1 MPLKKN
7 SDTLLLLIINIFCL
21 FLAAKL
27 QRNSAIAMSA
37 AKDCVATLIDDF
49 QKRRPL
55 RAGSL
60 IITIY
65 GDSIVPRGGTVWLGS
80 LSKLVEPI
88 GINERLVRTSVY
100 RLTHETWLKGEKV
113 GRRSYYRL
121 SGPGRRR
128 FEQAFKRVYHG
139 AQPSWS
145 GQWTLAFLTQLPPE
159 KRQQIRDELEWLGF
173 GNFSQGVLAHPVLS
187 RAETMV
193 ALQELNAADDTIV
206 MQTQTMEPMTSKP
219 MRQQVRESWNLDELA
234 ELYHRFLT
242 KFRPLW
248 NALNT
253 DNDLSQEES
262 FIARTLLIHEYRKV
276 QLRDPLLPDELLPTS
291 WEGRY
296 AHQLCRNLYRLL
308 YQRTEIWL
316 NKHLETAEG
325 PLPAPGPAFYQRFG
339 GLE

>member
-1 MPLKKN
+1 M
-7 SDTLLLLIINIFCL
+7 S
-21 FLAAKL
+21 
-27 QRNSAIAMSA
+27 SAT
-37 AKDCVATLIDDF
+37 DCVTTLIDDF
-49 QKRRPL
+49 QKRRPI

-60 IITIY
+60 IITVY

-100 RLTHETWLKGEKV
+100 RLTNETWLRGEKI

-139 AQPSWS
+139 AQPAWS
-145 GQWTLAFLTQLPPE
+145 GQWTLALLTQLPPDR
-159 KRQQIRDELEWLGF
+159 RQQIRDELEWLGF
-173 GNFSQGVLAHPVLS
+173 GSFAQGVLAHPTLS
-187 RAETMV
+187 CAETMA
-193 ALQELNAADDTIV
+193 ALQELDAADDAIV
-206 MQTQTMEPMTSKP
+206 MQTQAMEPMTSKQL
-219 MRQQVRESWNLDELA
+219 RLQVRESWNLDELA
-234 ELYHRFLT
+234 ELYQRFLV

-253 DNDLSQEES
+253 ENHLGQEEC

-276 QLRDPLLPDELLPTS
+276 QLRDPLLPEELLPTA

-308 YQRTEIWL
+308 FERAERWL
-316 NKHLETAEG
+316 DQHLENAEG
-325 PLPAPGPAFYQRFG
+325 PLPAPGPSFYQRFG
-339 GLE
+339 GLD

>member
-1 MPLKKN
+1 
-7 SDTLLLLIINIFCL
+7 
-21 FLAAKL
+21 
-27 QRNSAIAMSA
+27 
-37 AKDCVATLIDDF
+37 
-49 QKRRPL
+49 
-55 RAGSL
+55 
-60 IITIY
+60 
-65 GDSIVPRGGTVWLGS
+65 
-80 LSKLVEPI
+80 
-88 GINERLVRTSVY
+88 
-100 RLTHETWLKGEKV
+100 
-113 GRRSYYRL
+113 
-121 SGPGRRR
+121 
-128 FEQAFKRVYHG
+128 
-139 AQPSWS
+139 
-145 GQWTLAFLTQLPPE
+145 
-159 KRQQIRDELEWLGF
+159 
-173 GNFSQGVLAHPVLS
+173 
-187 RAETMV
+187 MV

>member
-1 MPLKKN
+1 
-7 SDTLLLLIINIFCL
+7 
-21 FLAAKL
+21 
-27 QRNSAIAMSA
+27 MSTA
-37 AKDCVATLIDDF
+37 TNCVATLIDDF
-49 QKRRPL
+49 QKRRPI

-60 IITIY
+60 IITVY

-80 LSKLVEPI
+80 LSKLLDPI

-100 RLTHETWLKGEKV
+100 RLTHETWLQGEKV

-139 AQPSWS
+139 FQPAWS
-145 GQWTLAFLTQLPPE
+145 GQWTLALLTQLPQDR
-159 KRQQIRDELEWLGF
+159 RQQIRDELEWLGF
-173 GNFSQGVLAHPVLS
+173 GSFTQGVLAHPTIS
-187 RAETMV
+187 CAETMA
-193 ALQELNAADDTIV
+193 ALQELDVADDAIV
-206 MQTQTMEPMTSKP
+206 MQAQSMEPMTSKP
-219 MRQQVRESWNLDELA
+219 LCLQVRESWNLDELA
-234 ELYHRFLT
+234 ELYQRFLV

-253 DNDLSQEES
+253 ENHLGQEEC

-276 QLRDPLLPDELLPTS
+276 QLRDPLLPDELLPTA

-308 YQRTEIWL
+308 YERAERWL
-316 NKHLETAEG
+316 DQHLETAEG
-325 PLPAPGPAFYQRFG
+325 PLPAPGPSFYQRFG
-339 GLE
+339 GLD

>member
-1 MPLKKN
+1 
-7 SDTLLLLIINIFCL
+7 
-21 FLAAKL
+21 
-27 QRNSAIAMSA
+27 MSPA
-37 AKDCVATLIDDF
+37 TECVATLIDDF
-49 QKRRPL
+49 QKRRPI

-60 IITIY
+60 IITVY

-100 RLTHETWLKGEKV
+100 RLTHETWLRGEKV

-139 AQPSWS
+139 AQPPWS
-145 GQWTLAFLTQLPPE
+145 GQWTLALLTQLPADR
-159 KRQQIRDELEWLGF
+159 RQQIRDELEWLGF
-173 GNFSQGVLAHPVLS
+173 GSFAQGVLAHPTLS
-187 RAETMV
+187 CAETMV
-193 ALQELNAADDTIV
+193 ALQELDAADDTIV

-219 MRQQVRESWNLDELA
+219 LRLQVRDSWNLDELA
-234 ELYHRFLT
+234 ELYQRFLV

-248 NALNT
+248 NALNAE
-253 DNDLSQEES
+253 NHLGQEEC

-276 QLRDPLLPDELLPTS
+276 QLRDPLLPDELLPTA

-308 YQRTEIWL
+308 YERAERWL
-316 NKHLETAEG
+316 DRHLETAEG
-325 PLPAPGPAFYQRFG
+325 PLPAPGPSFYQRFG